1 MKTIVCTGWKIIF
14 FIYFL
19 FMSKTVQMRHR
30 KATRYRGVSSLKPSK
45 TLDSGD
51 PEEPG
56 PTAEG
61 PQHRSEA

>member
-1 MKTIVCTGWKIIF
+1 
-14 FIYFL
+14 
-19 FMSKTVQMRHR
+19 MSKTVQMRHR
-30 KATRYRGVSSLKPSK
+30 KATCYRVVSNLKLSK
-45 TLDSGD
+45 TMDLGD